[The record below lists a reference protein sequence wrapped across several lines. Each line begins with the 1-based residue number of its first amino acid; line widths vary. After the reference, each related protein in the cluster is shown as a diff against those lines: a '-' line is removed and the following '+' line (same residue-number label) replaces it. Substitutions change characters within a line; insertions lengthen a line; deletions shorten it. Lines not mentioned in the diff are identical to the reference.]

1 MARQIRRYHEELVAQ
16 NSCVRF
22 PNASAQTDAV
32 KKEQRRISRIAVRG
46 DAARKRDVVQRTEI
60 PRMLTL
66 TFAVITAL
74 QSLVAQAPA
83 ALSAPAVLNNGA
95 CLDSIKAVP
104 QGLFG
109 SDPTS
114 AIVKIDKVVS
124 TSSFINGEIIGYL
137 YTRQDGT
144 TWLGQRKQDY
154 MSSADSQAVNAVFSS
169 THLPGATITEFP
181 PVRKFGVKTNYTEVF
196 QVNLPQGALDPLH
209 VRLEPCVAWPSGM
222 ALPNPLP

>member
-1 MARQIRRYHEELVAQ
+1 
-16 NSCVRF
+16 
-22 PNASAQTDAV
+22 
-32 KKEQRRISRIAVRG
+32 
-46 DAARKRDVVQRTEI
+46 
-60 PRMLTL
+60 MLTL

-83 ALSAPAVLNNGA
+83 APSAAVVLNNGA

-154 MSSADSQAVNAVFSS
+154 MSAADSQAVNAVFAS
-169 THLPGATITEFP
+169 THMPGATITQFP

-196 QVNLPQGALDPLH
+196 QVNLPSSALDPLH
-209 VRLEPCVAWPSGM
+209 VRLEPCVAWPPGM